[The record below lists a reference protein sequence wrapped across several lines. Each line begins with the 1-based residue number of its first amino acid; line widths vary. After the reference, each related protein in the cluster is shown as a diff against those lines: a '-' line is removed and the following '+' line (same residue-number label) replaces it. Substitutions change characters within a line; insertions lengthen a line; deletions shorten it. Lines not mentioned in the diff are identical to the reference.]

1 MEYEN
6 KEIDVNDFIEDGF
19 IRIRT
24 IIEIVGSPKEF
35 VENLLKEITEKF
47 FLFQIE
53 NFHLLKKEEIEK
65 IKEKI
70 KESLEKNED
79 LFEKLD
85 ENYKKR
91 RKNYIVNIYKDEVIP
106 IKDQPLFTSFIEAEI
121 LLKDVIELF
130 KFALNFTPTSIE
142 ILDPSEIKVKNTQ
155 MQDFINEV
163 VAITNQLFAKIKE
176 LDAENKLLKEKFT
189 KKGFRNL
196 MR

>member
-6 KEIDVNDFIEDGF
+6 KEIDVNDFIDEGF

-65 IKEKI
+65 IREKI
-70 KESLEKNED
+70 NESLEKNED

>member
-65 IKEKI
+65 IREKI

>member
-6 KEIDVNDFIEDGF
+6 KEIDVNDFIDEGF

-65 IKEKI
+65 IREKI